1 MSIGFKN
8 ALLDS
13 KRSYIRYIS
22 HELRT
27 PLNTAYLG
35 LKLLQGT
42 YMYCDVLYVLYWTA
56 TTLYLRLYLAVHYV
70 IAYPK
75 LFLVQFY
82 FSSLFPHP
90 RDFDFV

>member
-42 YMYCDVLYVLYWTA
+42 YMYYDVLYVLYGAA
-56 TTLYLRLYLAVHYV
+56 TILHLRLHVPVQYV
-70 IAYPK
+70 IAYPT
-75 LFLVQFY
+75 LFLV
-82 FSSLFPHP
+82 
-90 RDFDFV
+90 

>member
-42 YMYCDVLYVLYWTA
+42 YMCCDVLCVLYCTA
-56 TTLYLRLYLAVHYV
+56 TIQHLRLHLPVHYV
-70 IAYPK
+70 IAD
-75 LFLVQFY
+75 L
-82 FSSLFPHP
+82 
-90 RDFDFV
+90 

>member
-13 KRSYIRYIS
+13 KRSYVRYIS

-35 LKLLQGT
+35 LKLLSGN
-42 YMYCDVLYVLYWTA
+42 L
-56 TTLYLRLYLAVHYV
+56 
-70 IAYPK
+70 
-75 LFLVQFY
+75 LFLYYTHFFFTIY
-82 FSSLFPHP
+82 YYTTRCDYLYSFK
-90 RDFDFV
+90 

>member
-13 KRSYIRYIS
+13 KKSYIRYIS

-35 LKLLQGT
+35 LKLLSGFNYDIKFLFLKDSRCAY
-42 YMYCDVLYVLYWTA
+42 YMCCHI
-56 TTLYLRLYLAVHYV
+56 TTLCMVFVFVTFIEAFIL
-70 IAYPK
+70 
-75 LFLVQFY
+75 LF
-82 FSSLFPHP
+82 
-90 RDFDFV
+90 

>member
-1 MSIGFKN
+1 MLILRCIHLYTQMSIGFKN

-42 YMYCDVLYVLYWTA
+42 YMYCDVLYALYVLYGTA
-56 TTLYLRLYLAVHYV
+56 TTLLLRLYVPVHYV

-75 LFLVQFY
+75 LFLV
-82 FSSLFPHP
+82 
-90 RDFDFV
+90 

>member
-42 YMYCDVLYVLYWTA
+42 YMYYDVLYVLHGAA
-56 TTLYLRLYLAVHYV
+56 TILHLRLHVPVHYV
-70 IAYPK
+70 IAYPT
-75 LFLVQFY
+75 LFLV
-82 FSSLFPHP
+82 
-90 RDFDFV
+90 

>member
-1 MSIGFKN
+1 MLRCIHFYTQMSIGFKN

-42 YMYCDVLYVLYWTA
+42 YMYCDVLYVLYGTA
-56 TTLYLRLYLAVHYV
+56 TTLHFRLHVPVHYV

-75 LFLVQFY
+75 LFLV
-82 FSSLFPHP
+82 
-90 RDFDFV
+90 